1 MLKKISINTTFYVAL
16 ILTVIFKVYEIFFYF
31 FIFVFLHELA
41 HIFVAKKFGLNIKK
55 IIITPIGQIAVIDNI
70 EKLELYKKIFI
81 VSVGV
86 LLNIILALFFNMFT
100 NEKMQL
106 MKNINL
112 SIAFFNCLPIF
123 PLDGGRFFCYILGS
137 KIGDL
142 KASIILKKIS
152 LFGSFIM
159 FLLGFIQIILYP
171 YNVSLLCLSLY
182 FIKVNKS
189 EYIYQFYKAI
199 INKQQY
205 EKSKILKIKQI
216 LIDKDYE
223 NKDIVL
229 ILSSDYYLIINVS
242 INGNIYFTLN
252 EKVFLDY
259 IQKYG
264 INGTIYNVVKKLK

>member
-1 MLKKISINTTFYVAL
+1 MLKKVSINPTFYVAL
-16 ILTVIFKVYEIFFYF
+16 ILVIVFKVYDIFFYF
-31 FIFVFLHELA
+31 FIFVLLHELA
-41 HIFVAKKFGLNIKK
+41 HIFMAKKFGLNTKK
-55 IIITPIGQIAVIDNI
+55 LIITPIGLIAVINNI
-70 EKLELYKKIFI
+70 EKLQLYKRLLI
-81 VSVGV
+81 VSIGV
-86 LLNIILALFFNMFT
+86 ITNIILALIFNIFT

-152 LFGSFIM
+152 LFLSFII
-159 FLLGFIQIILYP
+159 FLLGFIQIVLYP
-171 YNVSLLCLSLY
+171 YNITLLCLSLY

-205 EKSKILKIKQI
+205 EKNRILKVKEV

-223 NKDIVL
+223 NKEL
-229 ILSSDYYLIINVS
+229 ILIISSDYYIIINISV
-242 INGNIYFTLN
+242 NGNILYTLE

-259 IQKYG
+259 IQQYG
-264 INGTIYNVVKKLK
+264 INGTIYDIVKNIC

>member
-1 MLKKISINTTFYVAL
+1 MFKKISINPTFYVAL
-16 ILTVIFKVYEIFFYF
+16 ILVIFFKVHNIFFYF
-31 FIFVFLHELA
+31 FSFVFLHELA
-41 HIFVAKKFGLNIKK
+41 HIFMAKRFGLNVKK
-55 IIITPIGQIAVIDNI
+55 LVITPIGQIAVIDSI
-70 EKLELYKKIFI
+70 EKLVLYKRLLI

-86 LLNIILALFFNMFT
+86 LLNLILAFIFNMFT

-112 SIAFFNCLPIF
+112 LIAFFNCLPIF

-137 KIGDL
+137 IIGDL
-142 KASIILKKIS
+142 KASIFLKKIS
-152 LFGSFIM
+152 LFLSFII
-159 FLLGFIQIILYP
+159 FLLGFIQIVLYP
-171 YNVSLLCLSLY
+171 YNISLLCLSLY

-205 EKSKILKIKQI
+205 EKNKILKIKEI

-223 NKDIVL
+223 NKEIILV
-229 ILSSDYYLIINVS
+229 LSSDYYLVINIS
-242 INGNIYFTLN
+242 INGKILYTIE

-259 IQKYG
+259 VQQYG
-264 INGTIYNVVKKLK
+264 INGTIYDVIKNIC

>member
-1 MLKKISINTTFYVAL
+1 MLKKISINLTFYIAL
-16 ILTVIFKVYEIFFYF
+16 ILVLFFKVYNIYFTFFV
-31 FIFVFLHELA
+31 FVFLHELA
-41 HIFVAKKFGLNIKK
+41 HIFMAKKFGLNIKK
-55 IIITPIGQIAVIDNI
+55 IVITPIGQIAVIDNI
-70 EKLELYKKIFI
+70 EKLELYKKLFI
-81 VSVGV
+81 VGIGV
-86 LLNIILALFFNMFT
+86 VLNIILALFFGMFT

-106 MKNINL
+106 IKNVNL

-123 PLDGGRFFCYILGS
+123 PLDGASFFCYILGS

-152 LFGSFIM
+152 LFLSFII
-159 FLLGFIQIILYP
+159 FLLGFIQIVLYP
-171 YNVSLLCLSLY
+171 YNITLLCLSLY

-205 EKSKILKIKQI
+205 EKNRILKVKEV

-223 NKDIVL
+223 NKEL
-229 ILSSDYYLIINVS
+229 ILIISSDYYIIINISV
-242 INGNIYFTLN
+242 NGNILYTLE

-259 IQKYG
+259 IQQYG
-264 INGTIYNVVKKLK
+264 INGTIYDIVKNIC